1 MPIIYTI
8 DHKERLVL
16 ARAEGIITLKDIE
29 DFSDA
34 VVTQDALAY
43 RKLFD
48 ARDAAGT
55 YDDND
60 VMILAARASAYATL
74 TRRGRLALVPRRNA
88 VPDLAERYINL
99 GNFEGRAMIFRTPR
113 EALAWLNSP
122 EPDAEPEA
130 EPQPEK

>member
-34 VVTQDALAY
+34 VVTQDALGY
-43 RKLFD
+43 RKMFD
-48 ARDAAGT
+48 ASDAAGT

-88 VPDLAERYINL
+88 MPDLAERYINL
-99 GNFEGRAMIFRTPR
+99 GNFEGRAMIFRTPE
-113 EALAWLNSP
+113 EALAWLDS
-122 EPDAEPEA
+122 AEPEPGA
-130 EPQPEK
+130 EPEK

>member
-1 MPIIYTI
+1 MPITYTI

-34 VVTQDALAY
+34 VVAQDALAY

-74 TRRGRLALVPRRNA
+74 TQRGRLALVPRRNA

-99 GNFEGRAMIFRTPR
+99 GRFEGRAMIFRTPS

-122 EPDAEPEA
+122 EPKPEA
-130 EPQPEK
+130 EPEK

>member
-34 VVTQDALAY
+34 VVTQDALGY
-43 RKLFD
+43 RKMFD
-48 ARDAAGT
+48 ASDAAGT

-88 VPDLAERYINL
+88 MPDLAERYINL
-99 GNFEGRAMIFRTPR
+99 GNFEGRAMIFRTPE
-113 EALAWLNSP
+113 EALAWLDSP
-122 EPDAEPEA
+122 EPEPGAEPE
-130 EPQPEK
+130 K

>member
-8 DHKERLVL
+8 DHEERLVR

-34 VVTQDALAY
+34 IVAQDALAY

-48 ARDAAGT
+48 ASDAAGT

-88 VPDLAERYINL
+88 VPDLAGRYINL
-99 GNFEGRAMIFRTPR
+99 GRFEGRAMIFRTPE
-113 EALAWLNSP
+113 EALRWLNSP
-122 EPDAEPEA
+122 EPEPEA
-130 EPQPEK
+130 EPET

>member
-16 ARAEGIITLKDIE
+16 ARAEGIITLRDIE
-29 DFSDA
+29 DFSDDIVA
-34 VVTQDALAY
+34 QDALAY

-48 ARDAAGT
+48 GTNAAGT

-99 GNFEGRAMIFRTPR
+99 GKFEGRARVYRTR
-113 EALAWLNSP
+113 EEALEWLNSP
-122 EPDAEPEA
+122 ETESDSET
-130 EPQPEK
+130 

>member
-29 DFSDA
+29 DFSDDIVA
-34 VVTQDALAY
+34 QDALAY

-48 ARDAAGT
+48 GTDAAGS

-88 VPDLAERYINL
+88 LPDLAERYINL
-99 GNFEGRAMIFRTPR
+99 GKFEGRAMVFWTRE

-122 EPDAEPEA
+122 EPDTDPED
-130 EPQPEK
+130 EK

>member
-29 DFSDA
+29 DFSDDIVA
-34 VVTQDALAY
+34 QDALAY

-48 ARDAAGT
+48 GTNAAGT

-99 GNFEGRAMIFRTPR
+99 GKFEGPR
-113 EALAWLNSP
+113 PGLSHPRRGARM
-122 EPDAEPEA
+122 AE
-130 EPQPEK
+130 QPRNRVRLGDLIG

>member
-29 DFSDA
+29 DFSDDIVA
-34 VVTQDALAY
+34 QDALAY

-48 ARDAAGT
+48 GTDAAGS

-88 VPDLAERYINL
+88 LPDLAERYINL
-99 GNFEGRAMIFRTPR
+99 GKFEGRAMVFRTR
-113 EALAWLNSP
+113 EEALEWLNSP
-122 EPDAEPEA
+122 EAEADPED
-130 EPQPEK
+130 EK

>member
-8 DHKERLVL
+8 DHEVRLVR

-34 VVTQDALAY
+34 VVAQDALAY

-48 ARDAAGT
+48 ATDAAGS

-74 TRRGRLALVPRRNA
+74 TKRGRLALVPRRNA
-88 VPDLAERYINL
+88 MPDLAERYINL
-99 GNFEGRAMIFRTPR
+99 GKFEGEARVFRTPE
-113 EALAWLNSP
+113 EALEWLDSP
-122 EPDAEPEA
+122 ETKTET
-130 EPQPEK
+130 